1 MSGGAVACM
10 TSTEPGRFRLEKHRW
25 IAELVPNRT
34 FTDVGGLFG
43 TVNET
48 VSLALRHG
56 AREATMIDLQAADS
70 EAWARFHAR
79 CRELGVTG
87 YRSVVGDI
95 CNDRL
100 VDETGAF
107 DVTHCSGV
115 IYHVPKPI
123 NLICNLISI
132 TREWLIL
139 TSMVVPERIAG
150 SAGVLELKQGQCLLA
165 PALSD
170 AQRAIL
176 REYFDGRGMKVAG
189 INRDR
194 PFLTPAGHFRYGP
207 WWLVFTAETFFA
219 MCRMF
224 NMRVEK
230 TCVSSYGLASVLARL
245 RTPA

>member
-1 MSGGAVACM
+1 M
-10 TSTEPGRFRLEKHRW
+10 TSTKPGRFRIEKHRW

-34 FTDVGGLFG
+34 FADVGGLGG

-48 VSLALRHG
+48 VSLALQHG
-56 AREATMIDLQAADS
+56 AREATMIDQQAPGS

-79 CRELGVTG
+79 CRELRVAG
-87 YRSVVGDI
+87 YRSVGGDI

-100 VDETGAF
+100 ADEIGAF

-123 NLICNLISI
+123 DLIRNLIAI

-150 SAGVLELKQGQCLLA
+150 RAGVLELKQGQCLLV
-165 PALSD
+165 PTLSD

-176 REYFDGRGMKVAG
+176 REYFDGRGMTVSG

-194 PFLTPAGHFRYGP
+194 PFLAPGGRFRYGP
-207 WWLVFTAETFFA
+207 WWWIFTTETFFG

-224 NMRVEK
+224 NVRVEK
-230 TCVSSYGLASVLARL
+230 TWVSAHGPASVLARL
-245 RTPA
+245 GATA